1 MHKERSC
8 LKGRNKIILSVY
20 SLLAAIIILTGLV
33 KPSMNW
39 KEKLAVIGFMFVSIS
54 LFAFITY
61 VFINK
66 PKKDQSA
73 PRCNIVAKIFWKK
86 YRKPFTLS
94 FYFVGILI
102 VGTTV
107 FSMTGL
113 TFLWKSAVF
122 TVLCAA
128 ISGGFFAVYQT
139 ANQMLNRSCLERMPD
154 EE

>member
-1 MHKERSC
+1 M
-8 LKGRNKIILSVY
+8 KGRNKIILLVY
-20 SLLAAIIILTGLV
+20 SLYAITIILEALV
-33 KPSMNW
+33 EPAINW
-39 KEKLAVIGFMFVSIS
+39 REKISVIGFMSVSIS
-54 LFAFITY
+54 LFALIIY

-94 FYFVGILI
+94 FYFVSILI
-102 VGTTV
+102 VGTSV
-107 FSMTGL
+107 FFMPELSL
-113 TFLWKSAVF
+113 AWKSGVFAILFAV
-122 TVLCAA
+122 

-139 ANQMLNRSCLERMPD
+139 ANQMLNRSCMERMPD

>member
-1 MHKERSC
+1 M
-8 LKGRNKIILSVY
+8 KGRNKIILSVY
-20 SLLAAIIILTGLV
+20 SLLATIIILTVLA
-33 KPSMNW
+33 KSSIKW
-39 KEKLAVIGFMFVSIS
+39 KEKLAVIGFMFVLIS
-54 LFAFITY
+54 LFAFIIY

-66 PKKDQSA
+66 PKKDQSV
-73 PRCNIVAKIFWKK
+73 PRSNIVAKIFWKK

-102 VGTTV
+102 VGTSV

-113 TFLWKSAVF
+113 TFLWKSAMF

-128 ISGGFFAVYQT
+128 ISCGFFAVYQA
-139 ANQMLNRSCLERMPD
+139 ANQMLNRSCLERVPD

>member
-1 MHKERSC
+1 M
-8 LKGRNKIILSVY
+8 KGRNKIILLVY
-20 SLLAAIIILTGLV
+20 SLYAITIISEVIV
-33 KPSMNW
+33 KPEVNW
-39 KEKLAVIGFMFVSIS
+39 KEKIAVIGFMFVSIS
-54 LFAFITY
+54 LFAVIIY

-128 ISGGFFAVYQT
+128 ISCGFFAVYQA

>member
-1 MHKERSC
+1 MSC
-8 LKGRNKIILSVY
+8 LKGRNKIIFLVY
-20 SLLAAIIILTGLV
+20 SLYATIIILAALV
-33 KPSMNW
+33 KPAINW
-39 KEKLAVIGFMFVSIS
+39 KERLAVIGFMFASIS
-54 LFAFITY
+54 LFTFIIY

-86 YRKPFTLS
+86 HRKPFTLS

-102 VGTTV
+102 VGISV
-107 FSMTGL
+107 FSMSEL
-113 TFLWKSAVF
+113 SLAWKSGMFAILFAV
-122 TVLCAA
+122 
-128 ISGGFFAVYQT
+128 ISGNFFAVYQT

>member
-1 MHKERSC
+1 M
-8 LKGRNKIILSVY
+8 KGRNKIILLVY
-20 SLLAAIIILTGLV
+20 SLYATIIILAVLV
-33 KPSMNW
+33 KPAINW
-39 KEKLAVIGFMFVSIS
+39 KEKIAVIGFMFVSIS
-54 LFAFITY
+54 LFAVIIY

-66 PKKDQSA
+66 PKKDKGA

-102 VGTTV
+102 LGTTV

-128 ISGGFFAVYQT
+128 ISCGFFAVYQT

>member
-1 MHKERSC
+1 M
-8 LKGRNKIILSVY
+8 KGRNKIILLVY
-20 SLLAAIIILTGLV
+20 SLYATIIILAALV
-33 KPSMNW
+33 KPAINW

-102 VGTTV
+102 VGTSV

-122 TVLCAA
+122 TVLCAV
-128 ISGGFFAVYQT
+128 ISGGFFAVYQAT
-139 ANQMLNRSCLERMPD
+139 NQMLNRSCLERISD

>member
-1 MHKERSC
+1 M
-8 LKGRNKIILSVY
+8 KGRNKIILSVY

-102 VGTTV
+102 VGTSV
-107 FSMTGL
+107 FFMPELSL
-113 TFLWKSAVF
+113 AWKSGVFAILFAV
-122 TVLCAA
+122 
-128 ISGGFFAVYQT
+128 ISGGFFTVYQT
-139 ANQMLNRSCLERMPD
+139 ANQMLNRSYLERMPD

>member
-1 MHKERSC
+1 M
-8 LKGRNKIILSVY
+8 KGRNKIILLVY
-20 SLLAAIIILTGLV
+20 SLYAITIILEALV
-33 KPSMNW
+33 KPAINW
-39 KEKLAVIGFMFVSIS
+39 REKISVIGFMSLSIS
-54 LFAFITY
+54 LFALIIY

-102 VGTTV
+102 VGTSV
-107 FSMTGL
+107 FFMPELSL
-113 TFLWKSAVF
+113 AWKSGVFAILFAV
-122 TVLCAA
+122 

-139 ANQMLNRSCLERMPD
+139 ANQMLNRSCMERMPD

>member
-1 MHKERSC
+1 M
-8 LKGRNKIILSVY
+8 KGRNKIILLVY
-20 SLLAAIIILTGLV
+20 SLYAITIILEALV
-33 KPSMNW
+33 RPAINW
-39 KEKLAVIGFMFVSIS
+39 REKISVIGFMFVSIS
-54 LFAFITY
+54 LFALIIY

-94 FYFVGILI
+94 FYFIGILI
-102 VGTTV
+102 VGISV
-107 FSMTGL
+107 FFMPELSL
-113 TFLWKSAVF
+113 AWKSGVFAILFAV
-122 TVLCAA
+122 

>member
-1 MHKERSC
+1 M
-8 LKGRNKIILSVY
+8 KGRNKIILSVY

-86 YRKPFTLS
+86 HRKPFTLS

-102 VGTTV
+102 VGTSV
-107 FSMTGL
+107 FFMPELSL
-113 TFLWKSAVF
+113 AWKSGVFAILFAV
-122 TVLCAA
+122 
-128 ISGGFFAVYQT
+128 ISGGFFTVYQT

>member
-1 MHKERSC
+1 M
-8 LKGRNKIILSVY
+8 KGSNKIILLVY
-20 SLLAAIIILTGLV
+20 SLYAITIILEALV
-33 KPSMNW
+33 KPAINW
-39 KEKLAVIGFMFVSIS
+39 REKISVIGFMSVSIS
-54 LFAFITY
+54 LFALIIY

-102 VGTTV
+102 VGTSV
-107 FSMTGL
+107 FFMPELSL
-113 TFLWKSAVF
+113 AWKSGVFAILFAV
-122 TVLCAA
+122 

-139 ANQMLNRSCLERMPD
+139 ANQMLNRSCMERMPD

>member
-1 MHKERSC
+1 M
-8 LKGRNKIILSVY
+8 KGRNKIILSVY

-102 VGTTV
+102 VGTSV
-107 FSMTGL
+107 FFMPELSL
-113 TFLWKSAVF
+113 AWKSGVFAILFAV
-122 TVLCAA
+122 
-128 ISGGFFAVYQT
+128 ISGGFFTVYQT

>member
-1 MHKERSC
+1 M
-8 LKGRNKIILSVY
+8 KGSNKIILLVY
-20 SLLAAIIILTGLV
+20 SLYAITIILEALV
-33 KPSMNW
+33 KPAINW
-39 KEKLAVIGFMFVSIS
+39 REKISVIGFMSVSTS
-54 LFAFITY
+54 LFALIIY

-102 VGTTV
+102 VGTSV
-107 FSMTGL
+107 FFMPELSL
-113 TFLWKSAVF
+113 AWKSGVFAILFAV
-122 TVLCAA
+122 

-139 ANQMLNRSCLERMPD
+139 ANQMLNRSCMERMPD

>member
-1 MHKERSC
+1 M
-8 LKGRNKIILSVY
+8 KGRNKIILLVY
-20 SLLAAIIILTGLV
+20 SLYAITIILEALV
-33 KPSMNW
+33 RPAINW
-39 KEKLAVIGFMFVSIS
+39 RGKISVIGFMFVSIS
-54 LFAFITY
+54 LFALIIY

-94 FYFVGILI
+94 FYFIGILI
-102 VGTTV
+102 VGISV
-107 FSMTGL
+107 FFMPELSL
-113 TFLWKSAVF
+113 AWKSGVFAILFAV
-122 TVLCAA
+122 

>member
-1 MHKERSC
+1 M
-8 LKGRNKIILSVY
+8 KGRNKIILLVY
-20 SLLAAIIILTGLV
+20 SLYAITIILEALV
-33 KPSMNW
+33 KPAINW
-39 KEKLAVIGFMFVSIS
+39 REKISVIGFMFVSIS
-54 LFAFITY
+54 LFAFIIY

-102 VGTTV
+102 VGTSV
-107 FSMTGL
+107 FFMPELSL
-113 TFLWKSAVF
+113 AWKSGVFAILFAV
-122 TVLCAA
+122 

>member
-1 MHKERSC
+1 M
-8 LKGRNKIILSVY
+8 KGSNKIILLVY
-20 SLLAAIIILTGLV
+20 SLYAITIILEVLV
-33 KPSMNW
+33 KPAINW
-39 KEKLAVIGFMFVSIS
+39 REKISVIGFMFVSIS
-54 LFAFITY
+54 LFAFIIY

-66 PKKDQSA
+66 PKKDPSA

-102 VGTTV
+102 VGTSV
-107 FSMTGL
+107 FFMPELSL
-113 TFLWKSAVF
+113 AWKSGVFAILFAV
-122 TVLCAA
+122 

-139 ANQMLNRSCLERMPD
+139 ANQMLNRSCMERMPD

>member
-1 MHKERSC
+1 M
-8 LKGRNKIILSVY
+8 KGRNKIILSVY

-102 VGTTV
+102 VGTSV
-107 FSMTGL
+107 FFMPELSL
-113 TFLWKSAVF
+113 AWKSGLFAILFAV
-122 TVLCAA
+122 
-128 ISGGFFAVYQT
+128 ISGGFFTVYQT

>member
-1 MHKERSC
+1 M
-8 LKGRNKIILSVY
+8 KGRNKIILLVY
-20 SLLAAIIILTGLV
+20 SLYAITIILEALV
-33 KPSMNW
+33 KPAINW
-39 KEKLAVIGFMFVSIS
+39 REKISVIGFMSVSIS
-54 LFAFITY
+54 LFALIIY

-102 VGTTV
+102 VGTSV
-107 FSMTGL
+107 FFMPELSL
-113 TFLWKSAVF
+113 AWKSGVF
-122 TVLCAA
+122 AILFTL

-139 ANQMLNRSCLERMPD
+139 ANQMLNRSCLKRMPD

>member
-1 MHKERSC
+1 
-8 LKGRNKIILSVY
+8 LKGRNKIILLVY
-20 SLLAAIIILTGLV
+20 SLYATIIILAVLV
-33 KPSMNW
+33 KPAINW
-39 KEKLAVIGFMFVSIS
+39 KEKIAVIGFMFVSIS
-54 LFAFITY
+54 LFAVIIY

-66 PKKDQSA
+66 PKKDKGA

-102 VGTTV
+102 VGTSV

-122 TVLCAA
+122 TVLCAV

>member
-1 MHKERSC
+1 M
-8 LKGRNKIILSVY
+8 KGRNKIILLVY
-20 SLLAAIIILTGLV
+20 SLYATIIILAVLV
-33 KPSMNW
+33 KPAINW
-39 KEKLAVIGFMFVSIS
+39 KEKIAVIGFMFVSIS
-54 LFAFITY
+54 LFAVIIY

-66 PKKDQSA
+66 PKKDKGA

-102 VGTTV
+102 VGTSV

-122 TVLCAA
+122 TVLCAV